1 MNARGNPQGVA
12 QGRGMNA
19 NSWTISD
26 FMTPVVCCA
35 DVDLSLADARDRMS
49 ANKIRHLLITRGPM
63 VVGVLSQRDI
73 DVAEA
78 SARKREVMTIADA
91 MHTDVF
97 SCAPTATLEEVV
109 SSMEAKKIGCT
120 IVRDGDRAVGIFT
133 TIDALRAVRS
143 LLQGSIAEPLSPP
156 THIVPHDESGPIAR
170 HTVRVSDRVHAASG
184 LTGHVS
190 G

>member
-1 MNARGNPQGVA
+1 MNATT
-12 QGRGMNA
+12 
-19 NSWTISD
+19 WTISD

-78 SARKREVMTIADA
+78 SARKREVTTIADA

-97 SCAPTATLEEVV
+97 SCEPTTSLEEVV

-120 IVRDGDRAVGIFT
+120 IVREGDRAVGIFT

-143 LLQGSIAEPLSPP
+143 LLKGEIAQPLSPP
-156 THIVPHDESGPIAR
+156 THIVSHDEAGPIAR
-170 HTVRVSDRVHAASG
+170 HNVRVSDSVRAASG
-184 LTGHVS
+184 LTGHV
-190 G
+190 GV